1 MKHKTDFTLIE
12 LLVVIAIIAV
22 LAAILSP
29 ALSSAKERS
38 RTMSCISNVK
48 QLSLGFEQY
57 VSVNESYPMVCDAF
71 YSNSGTYQYGW
82 LYYKNFEFYKHPQS
96 VDFSKSS
103 IYKYV
108 NNQKVFACPSNRS
121 AAQVTYSV
129 NSDSSHAKESMINHP
144 SSVPLILEEGKK
156 ENKEWFTDDG
166 AFYIVQ
172 QDRANFLRNAH
183 SDRSVF
189 AFFDGHVIS
198 EKMQDIDCWKICDF
212 RTPFVNWQ

>member
-71 YSNSGTYQYGW
+71 Y
-82 LYYKNFEFYKHPQS
+82 
-96 VDFSKSS
+96 
-103 IYKYV
+103 I
-108 NNQKVFACPSNRS
+108 
-121 AAQVTYSV
+121 
-129 NSDSSHAKESMINHP
+129 
-144 SSVPLILEEGKK
+144 
-156 ENKEWFTDDG
+156 
-166 AFYIVQ
+166 
-172 QDRANFLRNAH
+172 
-183 SDRSVF
+183 
-189 AFFDGHVIS
+189 
-198 EKMQDIDCWKICDF
+198 
-212 RTPFVNWQ
+212 